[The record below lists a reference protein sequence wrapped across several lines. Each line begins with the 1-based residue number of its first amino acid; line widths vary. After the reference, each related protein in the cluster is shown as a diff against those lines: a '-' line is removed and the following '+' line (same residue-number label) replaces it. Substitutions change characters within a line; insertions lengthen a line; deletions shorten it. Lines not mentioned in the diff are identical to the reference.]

1 MKRSTLTIGFY
12 LTLVFASGVAVGSF
26 GQYLRD
32 AKSVSA
38 KTNNPQEDYKKK
50 YLSEMGSRLKL
61 SGAQR
66 QALGNILDETRSKY
80 HSIKAKYDPEM
91 KMVRDEQRGKVKQML
106 DETQRAEYEKMLVEQ
121 AARDKANKQ
130 PGGPGGI

>member
-66 QALGNILDETRSKY
+66 QALLGVAHRRPPQDT
-80 HSIKAKYDPEM
+80 D
-91 KMVRDEQRGKVKQML
+91 
-106 DETQRAEYEKMLVEQ
+106 
-121 AARDKANKQ
+121 Q
-130 PGGPGGI
+130 PVIEW